1 MIHDCSHRRKADK
14 LNFVVMN
21 TTDPCGWGRERERE
35 RATDHFFGK
44 CELINRETVC
54 SLLQPNEKEP
64 ILFLVL
70 QKIRQPGLRNL
81 HNWDPALS
89 SHTVKK
95 KKAKENLRHKS
106 HYCIAQSPKG
116 EAEINFLLPYLCA
129 ENHCYYYG
137 LNPSSYLD

>member
-1 MIHDCSHRRKADK
+1 LTLLTNVGGGESKREQ
-14 LNFVVMN
+14 L
-21 TTDPCGWGRERERE
+21 TTFLGNVNSS
-35 RATDHFFGK
+35 
-44 CELINRETVC
+44 INRETVC

-64 ILFLVL
+64 ILFRVL
-70 QKIRQPGLRNL
+70 QKIRQPGLGNL

-116 EAEINFLLPYLCA
+116 EAEIKFLLPYLCA
-129 ENHCYYYG
+129 QNHCYYYG

>member
-1 MIHDCSHRRKADK
+1 MW
-14 LNFVVMN
+14 V
-21 TTDPCGWGRERERE
+21 GERERE
-35 RATDHFFGK
+35 EQLATFLGNVNSSTEKLFA
-44 CELINRETVC
+44 VC
-54 SLLQPNEKEP
+54 SSPMRKNP
-64 ILFLVL
+64 PFFYAP
-70 QKIRQPGLRNL
+70 KIRQHGLRN
-81 HNWDPALS
+81 HWDPALS

-116 EAEINFLLPYLCA
+116 EAEIKFLLPYLCA

>member
-1 MIHDCSHRRKADK
+1 
-14 LNFVVMN
+14 
-21 TTDPCGWGRERERE
+21 
-35 RATDHFFGK
+35 
-44 CELINRETVC
+44 
-54 SLLQPNEKEP
+54 LLQPNEKEP

-70 QKIRQPGLRNL
+70 KKIRQHSLGNL

-95 KKAKENLRHKS
+95 KKAKENLRDKS
-106 HYCIAQSPKG
+106 HYCIAQSPNG

-129 ENHCYYYG
+129 GSHCYYYG

>member
-1 MIHDCSHRRKADK
+1 
-14 LNFVVMN
+14 VVIN
-21 TTDPCGWGRERERE
+21 TTDPCGWGREKE
-35 RATDHFFGK
+35 RATDHFFGS

-64 ILFLVL
+64 TLFLVL
-70 QKIRQPGLRNL
+70 QKIQQPCLRNL
-81 HNWDPALS
+81 HKWDPALS
-89 SHTVKK
+89 SPTVKK
-95 KKAKENLRHKS
+95 KKAKENLRQKS
-106 HYCIAQSPKG
+106 HYCTAPSPKG